1 MAKKIYLHLFQ
12 FLQCKTERRHICI
25 MYILWH
31 IYTMAQN
38 PGRVL
43 TGFKF
48 SENLLGSKI
57 EKPHVINSSELLD
70 EIFEFFSD
78 FRAQCSI

>member
-1 MAKKIYLHLFQ
+1 
-12 FLQCKTERRHICI
+12 
-25 MYILWH
+25 MYIQWH
-31 IYTMAQN
+31 IYAMAQN

-57 EKPHVINSSELLD
+57 EKPHIINSSELLD

>member
-1 MAKKIYLHLFQ
+1 
-12 FLQCKTERRHICI
+12 
-25 MYILWH
+25 MYIQWH

-43 TGFKF
+43 

-57 EKPHVINSSELLD
+57 EKPHIINSSELLD
-70 EIFEFFSD
+70 EFFEFFSD